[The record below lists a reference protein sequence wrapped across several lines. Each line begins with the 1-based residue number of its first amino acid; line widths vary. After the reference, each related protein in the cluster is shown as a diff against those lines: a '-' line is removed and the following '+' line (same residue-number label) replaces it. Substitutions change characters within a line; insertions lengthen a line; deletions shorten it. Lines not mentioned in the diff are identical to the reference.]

1 MLKKGRFDLILAAFI
16 MVLCLPSV
24 APAQDGGMMSRG
36 ADRFSVGC
44 ILPLTGPQSHIGQ
57 SILDAVI
64 LASGVLDEN
73 RKLPLQLVI
82 EDSGKSGKAIPSI
95 VERMAR
101 QQKVIGMIAFLDG
114 PDAVSAAREAQKW
127 KVPMIIQTPVEKVTD
142 EGNFV
147 FRHYP
152 DQKQQI
158 LTLVRY
164 ATDTQHINSFAVLYP
179 NKPDESIQAG
189 IFREEVQHRGGKIAF
204 IRSYKAGQ
212 TDFREEIQAM
222 IPPPVVSN
230 GIPGQAK
237 SETKMSFEFQGLFIP
252 DAYPA
257 VRMIVP
263 QLAFYG
269 LKGIQLLGTSGWD
282 DPALLKTD
290 AEYYEGAFFVDS
302 FCVNSFYPEA
312 ADFADRFFVETGHDP
327 GSREAM
333 AYDTIQM
340 MMKVLENP
348 RIQTRDQLRQG
359 IAETRHFHGATG
371 EISFDEKRQSSK
383 EVFLLT
389 VRNGQMIQVK

>member
-1 MLKKGRFDLILAAFI
+1 VGI
-16 MVLCLPSV
+16 V
-24 APAQDGGMMSRG
+24 SREV
-36 ADRFSVGC
+36 DRFSIGC

-64 LASGVLDEN
+64 LSSGVLDEN

-82 EDSGKSGKAIPSI
+82 KDLGKTDKAIPSI
-95 VERMAR
+95 VERMAH
-101 QQKVIGMIAFLDG
+101 QQKVIGIIAFLDG
-114 PDAVSAAREAQKW
+114 PDAVPAAREAQKW
-127 KVPMIIQTPVEKVTD
+127 QVPMIIQTPVEKVTD
-142 EGNFV
+142 EGNFI

-164 ATDTQHINSFAVLYP
+164 AMDTQHINSFAILYP
-179 NKPDESIQAG
+179 DKPEESIQAS

-204 IRSYKAGQ
+204 IRSYKADQ

-230 GIPGQAK
+230 SIPEQAK
-237 SETKMSFEFQGLFIP
+237 SETRMNVEFQGFFIP

-269 LKGIQLLGTSGWD
+269 LKGIRLLGTSGWND
-282 DPALLKTD
+282 RALLKND
-290 AEYYEGAFFVDS
+290 AAYYEGAFFVDS
-302 FCVNSFYPEA
+302 FCVNSFNPEA
-312 ADFADRFFVETGHDP
+312 ADFADHFFVETGRDP

-333 AYDTIQM
+333 AYDTIKII
-340 MMKVLENP
+340 MKVLENP
-348 RIQTRDQLRQG
+348 KIQTRDQLRQG
-359 IAETRHFHGATG
+359 IANTGHFHGATG
-371 EISFDEKRQSSK
+371 GISFDEKRQSSK
-383 EVFLLT
+383 EVFLIT
-389 VRNGQMIQVK
+389 IRNGQMIQVK